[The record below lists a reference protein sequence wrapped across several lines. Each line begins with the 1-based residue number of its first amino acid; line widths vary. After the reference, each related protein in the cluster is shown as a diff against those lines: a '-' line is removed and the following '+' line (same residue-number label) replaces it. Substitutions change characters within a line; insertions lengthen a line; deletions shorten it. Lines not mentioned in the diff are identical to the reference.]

1 MARTAQLTARGF
13 GSRVRV
19 WGDVLGGVKRRLFEG
34 LGMLLVLA
42 SLLLLLALLTYNP
55 GDASLNTAVAVPAR
69 NYLGHDGA
77 VIADLLIQSVG
88 LAGYLVPAA
97 LVGWALRLMLQRPI
111 QRLGR
116 RFGLLLAALLLG
128 AVACSVLHPALP
140 LPAGAGGAV
149 GWAVLRLIEWLGLAA
164 LALPVAMMAA
174 AVVALLLLSVIGLS
188 PGDWRDIGNGAGR
201 GASRVARASGRST
214 VAAAQLGHHLFR
226 RWRDTRRAFEEP
238 PVASSYQAVIRRG
251 AAAAPRVTPLPDRR
265 EPRLGP
271 VPAAVP
277 PQPAPEPERIAGRL
291 ARLVMPRTKSAGPG
305 K

>member
-55 GDASLNTAVAVPAR
+55 GDASLNTAVAVPAQ
-69 NYLGHDGA
+69 NYLGHNGA

-88 LAGYLVPAA
+88 LAAYLVP
-97 LVGWALRLMLQRPI
+97 
-111 QRLGR
+111 
-116 RFGLLLAALLLG
+116 ALLLG

-149 GWAVLRLIEWLGLAA
+149 GWAVLRLIERVGLAA
-164 LALPVAMMAA
+164 LTLPVAMMAA
-174 AVVALLLLSVIGLS
+174 AVVALLLLSIIGLS
-188 PGDWRDIGNGAGR
+188 PGDWRDIGSGAGR
-201 GASRVARASGRST
+201 GASRVARASGRGT

-226 RWRDTRRAFEEP
+226 RWRATRRAFSEP
-238 PVASSYQAVIRRG
+238 PAASSYQAVIKRG
-251 AAAAPRVTPLPDRR
+251 GAAAPRLALVPDRR

-271 VPAAVP
+271 VPAAAS